1 MSVKAD
7 ASSSSYPS
15 SIKSTAALEEARE
28 DLHHFEPELVERTWR
43 KVDWAIL
50 PLAVVLYLAAYIDR
64 ANIGNAKVLGLA
76 TSLKLT
82 SNQYNWALSI
92 FFVGYVIFE
101 TPSNIILRKI
111 SPRWYIPTLTVLWG
125 LVCALFATVKTA
137 RGLLAIRFFLGAAE
151 AGFLPGI
158 VYWLSCWY
166 PRTLLGSRYAVLYST
181 VSLTGAFGGLLATA
195 IHALDGTYGIAG
207 WKWIFIV
214 EGCVTGGLGLL
225 SFFVMSAYPATAH
238 FLSEDEKRVVLV
250 ANEADRAQ
258 KADEHFSGKQVHSA
272 FTDWRT
278 WLWGLVYI
286 SIYIP
291 VYSVILSLPSVVT
304 GLGYSGT
311 HATLMACPPYGLGF
325 VIVLLAGWTM
335 DRYGKLFY
343 HYVGAIVITVV
354 ALIVLMVVENLV
366 VRYVMFFL
374 VMFMFIP
381 VSVCWTWLGS
391 NVASANKRAA
401 ALGVVFS
408 LGNIGG
414 TVAGQ
419 IYRAEWAPRYVQG
432 HAINVGCYA
441 IALVAGAALW
451 WSYKTDNESRD
462 RLANETVKR
471 TMRHDLLGEDL
482 GDLGDRH
489 PSFRYYL

>member
-1 MSVKAD
+1 MSDAKAAD
-7 ASSSSYPS
+7 ATSSSYPS
-15 SIKSTAALEEARE
+15 STKSAGALEDARAE
-28 DLHHFEPELVERTWR
+28 LDQFDPELVKRTWR

-50 PLAVVLYLAAYIDR
+50 PIAVILYLAAYIDR

-82 SNQYNWALSI
+82 SSQYNWALSI
-92 FFVGYVIFE
+92 FFIGYVIFE
-101 TPSNIILRKI
+101 TPSNILLRKI

-125 LVCALFATVKTA
+125 LVCVLFATVKSA
-137 RGLLAIRFFLGAAE
+137 KGLLAIRFFLGVAE

-166 PRTLLGSRYAVLYST
+166 PRTLLGRRYAVLYST

-195 IHALDGTYGIAG
+195 IHSLDGTYGIAG
-207 WKWIFIV
+207 WKAA
-214 EGCVTGGLGLL
+214 
-225 SFFVMSAYPATAH
+225 SQADSASSPSSSCPPTQAPRA
-238 FLSEDEKRVVLV
+238 SSPPEKHVVLL
-250 ANEADRAQ
+250 ANEADRGQ
-258 KADEHFSGKQVHSA
+258 RADERFRGAQVRAA
-272 FTDWRT
+272 FADWRT

-286 SIYIP
+286 AIYIP

-304 GLGYSGT
+304 GLGYAGT

-325 VIVLLAGWTM
+325 VIVLLAGWTT
-335 DRYGKLFY
+335 DRYGRLFC
-343 HYVGAIVITVV
+343 HFVGAIVVVMV
-354 ALIVLMVVENLV
+354 ALVVLMAVENLV
-366 VRYVMFFL
+366 VRYVMFFF

-391 NVASANKRAA
+391 NVTSATKRAA

-414 TVAGQ
+414 TVSGQ

-432 HAINVGCYA
+432 HAINIGCYA
-441 IALVAGAALW
+441 IALVAGGALW
-451 WSYKTDNESRD
+451 WSYKTDNERRD
-462 RLANETVKR
+462 GAANETVKK
-471 TMRHDLLGEDL
+471 TKQHDLLGEDL

>member
-1 MSVKAD
+1 MLAAKAAD
-7 ASSSSYPS
+7 AASASYPS
-15 SIKSTAALEEARE
+15 STKSASALEDARVE
-28 DLHHFEPELVERTWR
+28 LDQFDPELVRRTWR

-50 PLAVVLYLAAYIDR
+50 PIAVILYLAAYIDR

-76 TSLKLT
+76 TSLELT

-92 FFVGYVIFE
+92 FFIGYVIFE
-101 TPSNIILRKI
+101 TPSNILLRKI
-111 SPRWYIPTLTVLWG
+111 SPRWYIPTLTVFWG
-125 LVCALFATVKTA
+125 LVCALFATVKSA
-137 RGLLAIRFFLGAAE
+137 KGLLAIRFFLGVAE

-158 VYWLSCWY
+158 VYWL
-166 PRTLLGSRYAVLYST
+166 LYST

-195 IHALDGTYGIAG
+195 IHSLDGTYGIAG

-225 SFFVMSAYPATAH
+225 SFLVMPAYPDTAR
-238 FLSEDEKRVVLV
+238 FLSPGEKHVVQR
-250 ANEADRAQ
+250 ANETDRGQ
-258 KADEHFSGKQVHSA
+258 RADERFRGAQVRAA
-272 FTDWRT
+272 FADWRT

-286 SIYIP
+286 AIYIP
-291 VYSVILSLPSVVT
+291 VYSIILSLPSVVT
-304 GLGYSGT
+304 GLGYAGT
-311 HATLMACPPYGLGF
+311 HATLMACPPYGVGF
-325 VIVLLAGWTM
+325 VIVLIAGWTT
-335 DRYGKLFY
+335 DRYGGLFA
-343 HYVGAIVITVV
+343 HFVGAIVVVVV
-354 ALIVLMVVENLV
+354 ALVVLMTVESLV
-366 VRYVMFFL
+366 VRYVMFFF

-391 NVASANKRAA
+391 NVAGATKRAA

-414 TVAGQ
+414 AVSGQ

-432 HAINVGCYA
+432 HAINVACYA

-451 WSYKTDNESRD
+451 WSYKTDNERRD
-462 RLANETVKR
+462 RAAHETVKR
-471 TMRHDLLGEDL
+471 TREHDLLGEDL